1 MKKIVEMNCNLSIA
15 IRKTSRESIR
25 PKTGYTQYT
34 CGKLHFY
41 ACSKL
46 HLKRLLSMFTTKIL
60 TVLFFLWL
68 EDLWFY
74 ACVTFSL
81 TKCED
86 RLPILFLY
94 DILYYLLSQL
104 RMFSIEQT
112 HSFYMKSYWHDIK
125 IGLSLMDWILM
136 RQGLFTYVLVTGN
149 LQKLASEGKLMV
161 SWSKGYQ
168 KVLLVMSNTQIK
180 SLSEHKM

>member
-1 MKKIVEMNCNLSIA
+1 MKMIVEMNCNLSIA
-15 IRKTSRESIR
+15 IWKTSRRLID
-25 PKTGYTQYT
+25 PKQTIPNI
-34 CGKLHFY
+34 HVVNY
-41 ACSKL
+41 AFTCSKL
-46 HLKRLLSMFTTKIL
+46 HLKGLLSMFTIKIL
-60 TVLFFLWL
+60 SVLLFFLWL

-104 RMFSIEQT
+104 IMFSIEQT

-149 LQKLASEGKLMV
+149 LQILAS
-161 SWSKGYQ
+161 
-168 KVLLVMSNTQIK
+168 
-180 SLSEHKM
+180 

>member
-1 MKKIVEMNCNLSIA
+1 MQSERLIGSQLDPKQA
-15 IRKTSRESIR
+15 IPNIHVVN
-25 PKTGYTQYT
+25 YV
-34 CGKLHFY
+34 FY

-46 HLKRLLSMFTTKIL
+46 HLKGLLSMFTIKIL
-60 TVLFFLWL
+60 TILFFLWL

-149 LQKLASEGKLMV
+149 LQKLASEGELMV
-161 SWSKGYQ
+161 SWSKGSKGLTGY
-168 KVLLVMSNTQIK
+168 V
-180 SLSEHKM
+180 